1 MENRKDDA
9 DDPAIWIHPIDPSKS
24 VIIGT
29 DKDKDSGGLYVWD
42 LQGRQIQHVQLP
54 GPNNVDVHYGL
65 DLGDRVVDVAVTNL
79 RSLKEIKVFAINPN
93 DGTLADITGSQGI
106 KTPSWASLMDYVF
119 IGDLRTGRCS

>member
-1 MENRKDDA
+1 LENRKDDA

-54 GPNNVDVHYGL
+54 GPNNVDVRYGF
-65 DLGDRVVDVAVTNL
+65 DLGERVVDIAVTNL
-79 RSLKEIKVFAINPN
+79 RSLKEIKANAQ
-93 DGTLADITGSQGI
+93 DR
-106 KTPSWASLMDYVF
+106 PSDRIFRQARGPHQCRV
-119 IGDLRTGRCS
+119 GRCRSREERA